1 MNHVRIAQYLAS
13 VRVRVVTTFCLRLR
27 ALVTCNLTLRMMP
40 VASGPLLFP
49 SERSDTCTVVRRLR
63 SEDDVWCGSVV
74 LPKPGHVMNA
84 PSRGRDAKAL
94 THLVSFLTLPRS
106 HDLFLSNPSSLHT
119 TAPWFRITRIC
130 QDHYHEAT
138 LLSLAV
144 RRRFDHP
151 DLLTTT
157 TRIPQPPICKF
168 TQNHHSPTTPCNEE
182 TMNMLFWRPL
192 IQGALFTAPQ
202 CM

>member
-1 MNHVRIAQYLAS
+1 
-13 VRVRVVTTFCLRLR
+13 
-27 ALVTCNLTLRMMP
+27 MMP
-40 VASGPLLFP
+40 IASRQLLFP
-49 SERSDTCTVVRRLR
+49 SERSDTVVRRR
-63 SEDDVWCGSVV
+63 RQRTKCGMEVWSS
-74 LPKPGHVMNA
+74 PKPSHVTNA

-94 THLVSFLTLPRS
+94 THLDSFLTLPRS
-106 HDLFLSNPSSLHT
+106 HDLFLSNPSSIQT
-119 TAPWFRITRIC
+119 AAPWFRITRIC
-130 QDHYHEAT
+130 QDHSHEAT

-157 TRIPQPPICKF
+157 TRILQPPICKF
-168 TQNHHSPTTPCNEE
+168 TQNHHPPTTPCNEE